1 MEALVTPLDSDRD
14 PEPNGPTEALARR
27 AARGD
32 RAAFE
37 ALVALHGRTLLAV
50 ARAHSRDAA
59 GADDAFQDGALRA
72 WTSLGSLEKPDR
84 FLPWACSVVAHAA
97 KDRARREQVRR
108 AEPLPEVPA
117 RTASGAPEA
126 RREAVLRAVATLEE
140 PLREVIELF
149 YFGGL
154 GYREIAHAIGMSVP
168 TVNSRLSTARAR
180 IRETLEKSHDA

>member
-1 MEALVTPLDSDRD
+1 M
-14 PEPNGPTEALARR
+14 
-27 AARGD
+27 
-32 RAAFE
+32 
-37 ALVALHGRTLLAV
+37 
-50 ARAHSRDAA
+50 
-59 GADDAFQDGALRA
+59 
-72 WTSLGSLEKPDR
+72 
-84 FLPWACSVVAHAA
+84 
-97 KDRARREQVRR
+97 RR

-117 RTASGAPEA
+117 RPAAGAPEA
-126 RREAVLRAVATLEE
+126 RREAVLRAVAALEE